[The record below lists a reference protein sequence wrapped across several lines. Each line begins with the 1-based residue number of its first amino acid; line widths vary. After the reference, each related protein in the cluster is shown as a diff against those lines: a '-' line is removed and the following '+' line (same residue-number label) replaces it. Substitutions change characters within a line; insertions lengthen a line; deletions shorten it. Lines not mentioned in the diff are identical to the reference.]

1 MNGSSIPERFD
12 FASALIQQAGELALS
27 YFRRFDTLVVHSKGQ
42 QDMAS
47 EADLNTELLIRDRI
61 NPPPPQ
67 DAFLGEET
75 GRTEFSS
82 GQGIWVVD
90 PIDGTQPFISGLS
103 GWCLSIAFLLDGRLG
118 MGFVFSPARG
128 ELFAGGRHIGAPLNG
143 RPIRLSTETR
153 LADC

>member
-1 MNGSSIPERFD
+1 MNGSSIQERFD
-12 FASALIQQAGELALS
+12 FASNLIQQAGELALS

-61 NPPPPQ
+61 NARFPQ

-82 GQGIWVVD
+82 DQGIWVVD

-103 GWCLSIAFLLDGRLG
+103 GWCLSIAF
-118 MGFVFSPARG
+118 V
-128 ELFAGGRHIGAPLNG
+128 LNG
-143 RPIRLSTETR
+143 RLEMGFSTVR
-153 LADC
+153 HVGNCSLADAISGPL